1 MSIDHY
7 APGGTIFPK
16 SPLAPSGKNLPLP
29 LSSESGFSGFSGLQR
44 TSPFWRYW
52 SFVEDYF
59 SPFFSPMCNTSA
71 RGFAIKAPFN
81 NNLYTQTNDVM
92 VNPENP
98 DSNLAA
104 ARIISTQ
111 DYGSCLLLG
120 NVS

>member
-1 MSIDHY
+1 M
-7 APGGTIFPK
+7 ALK
-16 SPLAPSGKNLPLP
+16 
-29 LSSESGFSGFSGLQR
+29 
-44 TSPFWRYW
+44 
-52 SFVEDYF
+52 
-59 SPFFSPMCNTSA
+59 
-71 RGFAIKAPFN
+71 AIFN